1 MVTYA
6 EDRSCIT
13 QYELGELFYRGE
25 PRSRDYTQAFKWYKN
40 AAIKGS
46 RQAQHRL
53 GTMYARGQGVSQDY
67 AKAYAWCKVAAF
79 QSSKRALR
87 KLRYI
92 EKKMGLEQLRRG
104 RWLGQQYYDKFVAHH
119 LK

>member
-6 EDRSCIT
+6 EERSCIT
-13 QYELGELFYRGE
+13 QLELGELFQKGTQG
-25 PRSRDYTQAFKWYKN
+25 SQDYKQAFKWYKN

-53 GTMYARGQGVSQDY
+53 GTMYARGQGVRQNY
-67 AKAYAWCKVAAF
+67 VKGYAWCKVAAF
-79 QSSKRALR
+79 QRSKRAQR

-92 EKKMGLEQLRRG
+92 EDKMSLEQLRRG
-104 RWLGQQYYDKFVAHH
+104 RWLGQEYYDRFVSQR
-119 LK
+119 LG